1 MFLKCVFLTVL
12 AAAVAL
18 RGWCALRVHS
28 LFSMDYILT
37 FEFRHM
43 LCSLPTMKQVVDDQA
58 LFADGGVVVF
68 TDPKCRH
75 PRSGLL
81 FLFAAQ
87 GAAPFALLFPLSW
100 LLLLLL
106 AIAIVGA
113 CHCHH

>member
-28 LFSMDYILT
+28 LFLMDYILA

-43 LCSLPTMKQVVDDQA
+43 LCSLPTMKQVLGDQA

-68 TDPKCRH
+68 TDLDADILAPVCCFCLRH
-75 PRSGLL
+75 RVLR
-81 FLFAAQ
+81 
-87 GAAPFALLFPLSW
+87 PLR
-100 LLLLLL
+100 
-106 AIAIVGA
+106 
-113 CHCHH
+113 CYFHCHAYCCCY

>member
-43 LCSLPTMKQVVDDQA
+43 LCSLPTMKQVLDDQA

-68 TDPKCRH
+68 TDPNADIFAPVCCFVCG
-75 PRSGLL
+75 SGCC
-81 FLFAAQ
+81 ARCIAI
-87 GAAPFALLFPLSW
+87 SIVM
-100 LLLLLL
+100 
-106 AIAIVGA
+106 AIAVAI
-113 CHCHH
+113 C